1 MPRETRP
8 SRSPCGHEH
17 HLALLAALLAGLLV
31 AALHG
36 GGPAWSQMAG
46 GPARGTA
53 APAGGDSLMPAA
65 PPSSAPDPLPA
76 ALSEADTVSVLTAGE
91 GTATV
96 ADRPA
101 DAAEQ
106 SVTEW
111 LAALPPQHV
120 RAVPFRTQRDGSRW
134 AGSNCGPA
142 ALAMVLEAFGIVE
155 DNEALRYRSHT
166 YQGTW
171 GMRTGTALEHLVHVA
186 EDFGIATVGL
196 YEGGAFRRWTVE
208 ALRAEVAAGRPVIA
222 LAKYRLLPGHEDSPV
237 RFDHYIVLWALT
249 PDGFV
254 YNDPSYPDAVEGFAR
269 TITNAQLEAAMQAAR
284 PPRQAVAFLGPVSQE
299 S

>member
-1 MPRETRP
+1 MGEVT
-8 SRSPCGHEH
+8 
-17 HLALLAALLAGLLV
+17 
-31 AALHG
+31 
-36 GGPAWSQMAG
+36 
-46 GPARGTA
+46 
-53 APAGGDSLMPAA
+53 APA
-65 PPSSAPDPLPA
+65 
-76 ALSEADTVSVLTAGE
+76 
-91 GTATV
+91 

-101 DAAEQ
+101 DTAEQ
-106 SVTEW
+106 SATEW
-111 LAALPPQHV
+111 PAVLPPQHA

-134 AGSNCGPA
+134 ASSNCGPA
-142 ALAMVLEAFGIVE
+142 ALAMVLETFGIVE

-171 GMRTGTALEHLVHVA
+171 GMRTGTALEHLAHVA
-186 EDFGIATVGL
+186 EDFGIATAGL
-196 YEGGAFRRWTVE
+196 YEGKAFRRWTIE

-254 YNDPSYPDAVEGFAR
+254 YNDPSYPDAAEGFAR
-269 TITNAQLEAAMQAAR
+269 TITNAQLEAAMEAAR
-284 PPRQAVAFLGPVSQE
+284 PPRQAVAFLGPASRE